1 MLEKKH
7 KRWALSALAGVI
19 AAFFIAKGERV
30 TQAIGAFVAT
40 LSAMDASTF
49 GIMAGVILGVF
60 AQIIAWVY
68 KHKNHMLLK
77 ELAEKGDV
85 AAVES
90 ILQEDDMQ

>member
-1 MLEKKH
+1 MLEKKT
-7 KRWALSALAGVI
+7 KFWLSALAAAI

-40 LSAMDASTF
+40 LGAMDASTF

-60 AQIIAWVY
+60 AQVIAWVY

-77 ELAEKGDV
+77 ELAEKGNV

-90 ILQEDDMQ
+90 ILQEDDMH